1 MNLRPLNRKARAK
14 SVILKWFDE
23 TGQPPK
29 MRGKLASGV
38 DRFVDEIA
46 NRDSW
51 LECMTI
57 LLGDH
62 SAPHFHASGWGWRV
76 AACQKG
82 LAVSTVVPGWGF
94 GWRTAFRD
102 EYVYDVLS
110 WLGHYARQYI
120 HRSYVAK
127 VLMIAWERD
136 RVVLH
141 PFGSEVHSRRYRAVT
156 PPVLPRKAL
165 SAGIED
171 SVSRW
176 GGVEAVPRSRSRWTL
191 RNTFD
196 PVVHQAVFHFLRGRS
211 LLSSGFGLEAL
222 VAFDCVLQSLQTIGW
237 TNVVGD
243 PRRSRSDLIATLDLH
258 QDDARLAD
266 DVYFLRNE
274 FAAHAGG
281 WRWWDTGEYVDDEF
295 MGRASD
301 MALRVL
307 NHAADAE
314 PAARRIN
321 PEPDNWSDWLMDSF
335 PLVFSAI
342 WFRAGQRL

>member
-1 MNLRPLNRKARAK
+1 MNFRSPNLKARAK
-14 SVILKWFDE
+14 SLILKWFDE
-23 TGQPPK
+23 GSQPPE

-51 LECMTI
+51 SECMTI

-62 SAPHFHASGWGWRV
+62 SAPHFQASGQGWRV
-76 AACQKG
+76 APCQKG

-94 GWRTAFRD
+94 GWRTALRD

-120 HRSYVAK
+120 HRSHVAK

-136 RVVLH
+136 RAVLH
-141 PFGSEVHSRRYRAVT
+141 PFGSEAHSRRYGAVT

-165 SAGIED
+165 STAVED
-171 SVSRW
+171 SVNRW
-176 GGVEAVPRSRSRWTL
+176 GGIEAAPRSRSRWTR

-196 PVVHQAVFHFLRGRS
+196 PAVHQAVFHFLRGQS
-211 LLSSGFGLEAL
+211 LLSSGFELEAL

-237 TNVVGD
+237 TSVVGD
-243 PRRSRSDLIATLDLH
+243 PRRSRSDLITTLGLH
-258 QDDARLAD
+258 QNDAQLAEH
-266 DVYFLRNE
+266 VYFLRNE

-281 WRWWDTGEYVDDEF
+281 WRWWDTSEYVDDEL
-295 MGRASD
+295 MERVSD

-314 PAARRIN
+314 PAVRRIN

-335 PLVFSAI
+335 PLLFSAI
-342 WFRAGQRL
+342 WFRAE

>member
-1 MNLRPLNRKARAK
+1 MNFRSPNLKARAK
-14 SVILKWFDE
+14 SLILKWFD
-23 TGQPPK
+23 GSSQPPE
-29 MRGKLASGV
+29 MRGKLALGV

-46 NRDSW
+46 KRNSW
-51 LECMTI
+51 SECMTI

-62 SAPHFHASGWGWRV
+62 SAPQFQASGQGWRV
-76 AACQKG
+76 VPCQKG

-94 GWRTAFRD
+94 GWRKALRD

-120 HRSYVAK
+120 HRSHVAK

-136 RVVLH
+136 RAVLH
-141 PFGSEVHSRRYRAVT
+141 PFGSEAHSCRYGAVT
-156 PPVLPRKAL
+156 PPVLPRMAL
-165 SAGIED
+165 STAVED

-176 GGVEAVPRSRSRWTL
+176 GGVEAAPRSRSRWTR

-196 PVVHQAVFHFLRGRS
+196 PAVHQAVFHFLRGQS
-211 LLSSGFGLEAL
+211 LLSAGFELEAL
-222 VAFDCVLQSLQTIGW
+222 VAIDCVLQSLQTIGW
-237 TNVVGD
+237 TSVVGD
-243 PRRSRSDLIATLDLH
+243 PRRSRSDLITTLGMH
-258 QDDARLAD
+258 QNDAQLAEH
-266 DVYFLRNE
+266 VYFLRNE

-281 WRWWDTGEYVDDEF
+281 WRWWDTVEHVDGDLME
-295 MGRASD
+295 RASD

-314 PAARRIN
+314 PTVRRIN

-335 PLVFSAI
+335 PLLFSAI
-342 WFRAGQRL
+342 WFRAG